1 MGTLP
6 LIAAV
11 AGATW
16 ALPASAGNGVNAI
29 SSKPEV
35 TLAQLDLCVGPG
47 CLDRNRIRE
56 RGYYDRYDDD
66 WRRHG
71 DNWRYYR
78 GGACRDVEVRERRGN
93 EVVVRHQR
101 RCD

>member
-1 MGTLP
+1 MGLP

-11 AGATW
+11 VSAAW
-16 ALPASAGNGVNAI
+16 ALPASGGNGGNAI
-29 SSKPEV
+29 SSRPEV
-35 TLAQLDLCVGPG
+35 TLAQLDCAVPD
-47 CLDRNRIRE
+47 CRDRDRVRE

-78 GGACRDVEVRERRGN
+78 GGACRDVEIHEQRGD
-93 EVVVRHQR
+93 EVVVRHER